1 MRVVRTAADGSR
13 KVVSHM
19 AKHARGLLTGELLRA
34 VTAESVPEHV
44 HADVI
49 ATIAGRLE
57 GIDDVEVGE
66 PDRLG
71 RRALTLVTR

>member
-1 MRVVRTAADGSR
+1 MRVVRTADDGSR

-34 VTAESVPEHV
+34 IAGESVPEHV
-44 HADVI
+44 HVDDI
-49 ATIAGRLE
+49 ATIAGHLE

-66 PDRLG
+66 LDRQG